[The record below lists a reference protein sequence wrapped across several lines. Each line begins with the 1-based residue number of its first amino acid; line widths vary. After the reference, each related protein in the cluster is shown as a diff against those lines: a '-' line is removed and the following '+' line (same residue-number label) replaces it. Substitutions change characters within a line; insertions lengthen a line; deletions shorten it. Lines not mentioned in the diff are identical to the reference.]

1 MTSINRH
8 FRREG
13 WVMLAVVFLP
23 LLIALAIS
31 PFLSHWLDVDACLDA
46 GGQRDAK
53 GACIH
58 RPATP

>member
-13 WVMLAVVFLP
+13 WVMLALVFLP
-23 LLIALAIS
+23 LLIGLVGS
-31 PFLSHWLDVDACLDA
+31 LVVSHWLDADACLDA

-58 RPATP
+58 RQVAP